1 MQTVRSLVQVQKKVT
16 VRGHRAEFESGKGS
30 RVKKLPLRLA
40 ACSQNEVLIM
50 EVVERCVTGIVQ
62 VDMLVQHAT
71 RERPKDT
78 T

>member
-1 MQTVRSLVQVQKKVT
+1 VQVQKKVT

-50 EVVERCVTGIVQ
+50 EVVERCKLIMEVVTGIVQ